1 MKKMYF
7 CTKYSS
13 MNEKIAIL
21 EKYNLWNSKSFDF
34 GFKRNEYT
42 DKIIEY
48 TGNRLVKVLVGQRRT
63 GKSYILRQIAKE
75 LIDRGVKAE
84 NTLLINREFSD
95 FDFLSSYN
103 DLNSIVLEYRKEMG
117 VEGKIYIFI
126 DEIQM
131 IDEWEKAVNSFS
143 QDYSQEYEVFI
154 TGSNSKML
162 SGELATL
169 LSGRYISFEIFPFSY
184 KEFLG
189 VTNGVVGRESYMQYL
204 NGGGLPELFMLG
216 SEEIKRNYVSA
227 VKDTVL
233 LRDIIQ
239 RYSIREPK
247 ILEDIF
253 IFLVNNA
260 SNLISVSKI
269 NNFFKSQGRSVSYDL
284 IYNYIGYI
292 EDTFIIHK
300 CDRYDIKG
308 RDIISGNS
316 KYYVN
321 DLAYK
326 NYLYSG
332 FGYGAGY
339 MFENLVYLELKRNG
353 FDVWVGV
360 MRNKEVDF
368 VAKKDDRLIY
378 LQCAY
383 MLIDK
388 TTTDREYAPL
398 KSINDNYEK
407 VVMSL
412 DDFSLPINDGI
423 KHIRGWELREFING

>member
-1 MKKMYF
+1 
-7 CTKYSS
+7 

-34 GFKRNEYT
+34 GFKRNEYI

-204 NGGGLPELFMLG
+204 NGGGLPELFSWL
-216 SEEIKRNYVSA
+216 S
-227 VKDTVL
+227 
-233 LRDIIQ
+233 
-239 RYSIREPK
+239 
-247 ILEDIF
+247 
-253 IFLVNNA
+253 
-260 SNLISVSKI
+260 
-269 NNFFKSQGRSVSYDL
+269 
-284 IYNYIGYI
+284 
-292 EDTFIIHK
+292 
-300 CDRYDIKG
+300 
-308 RDIISGNS
+308 
-316 KYYVN
+316 
-321 DLAYK
+321 
-326 NYLYSG
+326 
-332 FGYGAGY
+332 
-339 MFENLVYLELKRNG
+339 
-353 FDVWVGV
+353 
-360 MRNKEVDF
+360 
-368 VAKKDDRLIY
+368 
-378 LQCAY
+378 
-383 MLIDK
+383 
-388 TTTDREYAPL
+388 
-398 KSINDNYEK
+398 
-407 VVMSL
+407 
-412 DDFSLPINDGI
+412 
-423 KHIRGWELREFING
+423 